1 MWMLNSWYFS
11 HSMARFSFSI
21 QIQCS
26 LMLLPYLFLLKMGS
40 FYYTAVHLPQMLC
53 CCLLIV
59 GFVGFFFFTYTL
71 DLCYIMNGH
80 WYDDLD
86 QLFHVAVSHHNTGKH
101 IFSFSFSTPSLLPL
115 LLLQGKYPENSKSFS
130 WRHKIVGFWC
140 CLKSGQTGP
149 SSSVIS

>member
-1 MWMLNSWYFS
+1 MLSDAIALSISSQDGLILLHCRAFAPNALLLFINSWF
-11 HSMARFSFSI
+11 
-21 QIQCS
+21 CW
-26 LMLLPYLFLLKMGS
+26 
-40 FYYTAVHLPQMLC
+40 V
-53 CCLLIV
+53 
-59 GFVGFFFFTYTL
+59 FFFFTYTL

-130 WRHKIVGFWC
+130 
-140 CLKSGQTGP
+140 
-149 SSSVIS
+149 